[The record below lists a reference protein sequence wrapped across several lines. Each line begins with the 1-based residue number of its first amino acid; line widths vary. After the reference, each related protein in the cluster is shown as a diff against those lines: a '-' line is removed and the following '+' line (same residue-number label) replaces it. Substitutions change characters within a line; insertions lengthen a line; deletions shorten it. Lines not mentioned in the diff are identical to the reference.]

1 MSELTAKLEKLKI
14 YTLKEIE
21 SFDLKLTKKAYL
33 GLFYSKDNTLYVFEK
48 LSNEKDSY
56 LLKAIFED

>member
-1 MSELTAKLEKLKI
+1 MGKTLEMLEKSKT

-21 SFDLKLTKKAYL
+21 SFDLTLTKKSYL
-33 GLFYSKDNTLYVFEK
+33 GRFYRNGNILYVFEQ
-48 LSNEKDSY
+48 LSDKSDSY